1 MKKILLSFL
10 LFSTIFLSLF
20 LILNSQEPSLTKN
33 PHGNLDRILVNGE
46 PDNFSF
52 IVFGD
57 NKNNFE
63 TFESILEEVKNKRV
77 LFAIVVGDF
86 VKKCSEN
93 NYNFFVKELKET
105 GIADEGIPLFTVIG
119 NHDLE
124 KDKSGD
130 TYYKYFGKPDYW
142 FSYGNSLFVVIDDA
156 RGTISKSQFNW
167 LTELLEENRGK
178 YSHVFVFMHV
188 PPFDYNK
195 DRNKCLKKEVGQK
208 FMELMN
214 KYRVRRVFCSHI
226 HVYHRDVI
234 NGITYIITGGGW
246 RIL

>member
-1 MKKILLSFL
+1 MKKVLLSFL
-10 LFSTIFLSLF
+10 LFFTICLPLF
-20 LILNSQEPSLTKN
+20 LVLNSQETSFTKN
-33 PHGNLDRILVNGE
+33 LHGNLDRILENGK

-63 TFESILEEVKNKRV
+63 TLEFILEEAKRKKV

-86 VKKCSEN
+86 VRKCSEN
-93 NYNFFVKELKET
+93 NYNFFLKEVKET
-105 GIADEGIPLFTVIG
+105 GIKDERIPLFTVIG

-124 KDKSGD
+124 KDKRGD
-130 TYYKYFGKPDYW
+130 VYYKYFGKPDYW

-156 RGTISKSQFNW
+156 RITISKSQFNW
-167 LTELLEENRGK
+167 LTEILEENRGK
-178 YSHVFVFMHV
+178 YSHIFVFMHI

-214 KYRVRRVFCSHI
+214 KYRVCRVFCGHI

-234 NGITYIITGGGW
+234 DGTTYIITGGGGA
-246 RIL
+246 